1 MVKRKW
7 WGVPYKGSKSQV
19 VDRLVEAIPYKD
31 VDNFYDLFAGGCA
44 VTHKMLLEGRYR
56 HCYANDIDGR
66 ALRLFRDGMDG
77 KYAMETRWVSRE
89 DFSKLKDTDPYISCC
104 WSFGNNQRDYL
115 YSKAIE
121 PYKKACHYAIIYGDF
136 GFLSDLYPG
145 VSEVCKE
152 ALREVTGWHERRIKF
167 RSAIRECLKTNSAGS
182 FASLSTSYDTGR
194 LESLESLESLER
206 LQSLESLERLQ
217 SLESLERLER
227 LQSLERLER
236 LQSLESL
243 ESLERLQ
250 SFQSSEVDYREVK
263 IQPNSVI
270 YADIPYL
277 STNAYGKNSS
287 ITQPFNH
294 SEFYDWCCNQEELVL
309 ISEYYM
315 PADRFTEVW
324 NVKHKQS
331 LCATKTSP
339 VVERLFVPTNQL
351 DKYRSMMQQSGQ
363 SDLFHN
369 L

>member
-7 WGVPYKGSKSQV
+7 WGVPYKGSKSQI
-19 VDRLVEAIPYKD
+19 VDRLIEAIPYKG

-44 VTHKMLLEGRYR
+44 VTHKMLLEGRYK

-89 DFSKLKDTDPYISCC
+89 DFHKLKDTDSYISCC

-115 YSKAIE
+115 YSKDIE

-136 GFLSDLYPG
+136 SLLSDLYPD
-145 VSEVCKE
+145 VNEVCKE
-152 ALREVTGWHERRIKF
+152 ALRKVEGLHERRIKF
-167 RSAIRECLKTNSAGS
+167 RSAIRECLKSCSNGS
-182 FASLSTSYDTGR
+182 FASLYTSCDADR
-194 LESLESLESLER
+194 LESLERLER

-217 SLESLERLER
+217 S
-227 LQSLERLER
+227 
-236 LQSLESL
+236 
-243 ESLERLQ
+243 
-250 SFQSSEVDYREVK
+250 FQSYEVDYREVG

-270 YADIPYL
+270 YADIPYF
-277 STNAYGKNSS
+277 STNAYGKKSS

-294 SEFYDWCCNQEELVL
+294 GEFYDWCCKQKELVL

-331 LCATKTSP
+331 LCATKTSS
-339 VVERLFVPTNQL
+339 VIERLFVPTNQL
-351 DKYRSMMQQSGQ
+351 DKYHSMMRQSGQ
-363 SDLFHN
+363 TDLFHG

>member
-7 WGVPYKGSKSQV
+7 WGVPYKGSKSQI
-19 VDRLVEAIPYKD
+19 VDRLVEAIPYKG
-31 VDNFYDLFAGGCA
+31 VENFYDLFAGGCA

-77 KYAMETRWVSRE
+77 KYAQEAGWVSRE
-89 DFSKLKDTDPYISCC
+89 DFFELKDTDPYISCC

-136 GFLSDLYPG
+136 GLLSDLYSS

-152 ALREVTGWHERRIKF
+152 ALREVKGWHERRIKF
-167 RSAIRECLKTNSAGS
+167 RSVIRECLKANSEGP
-182 FASLSTSYDTGR
+182 FASLSTSYDTDR
-194 LESLESLESLER
+194 LESLESLER

-227 LQSLERLER
+227 LQSLESLER
-236 LQSLESL
+236 LQSL
-243 ESLERLQ
+243 Q
-250 SFQSSEVDYREVK
+250 YSEVDYREVE

-270 YADIPYL
+270 YADIPYF
-277 STNAYGKNSS
+277 STNAYGKNSLV
-287 ITQPFNH
+287 TQSFNH
-294 SEFYDWCCNQEELVL
+294 GEFYDWCCNQEELVL

-324 NVKHKQS
+324 NTKHKQS
-331 LCATKTSP
+331 LCATKTSS

-351 DKYRSMMQQSGQ
+351 GKYRSMTQQYGQ
-363 SDLFHN
+363 ADLFHN

>member
-7 WGVPYKGSKSQV
+7 WGVPYKGSKSQI
-19 VDRLVEAIPYKD
+19 VDRLVEAFPYKG

-44 VTHKMLLEGRYR
+44 VTHKMLLEGRYK

-66 ALRLFRDGMDG
+66 ALRLFRDSMDG

-89 DFSKLKDTDPYISCC
+89 DFHKLKDTDSYISCC

-115 YSKAIE
+115 YSKDIE

-136 GFLSDLYPG
+136 SLLSDLYPG

-152 ALREVTGWHERRIKF
+152 AIREVEGWHERRIKF
-167 RSAIRECLKTNSAGS
+167 RSAIRECLKSCSNGS
-182 FASLSTSYDTGR
+182 FASLYTSCDADR
-194 LESLESLESLER
+194 
-206 LQSLESLERLQ
+206 
-217 SLESLERLER
+217 LESLERLER

-236 LQSLESL
+236 LQS
-243 ESLERLQ
+243 
-250 SFQSSEVDYREVK
+250 FQSYEVDYREVG

-270 YADIPYL
+270 YADIPYF
-277 STNAYGKNSS
+277 STNAYGKKSS

-294 SEFYDWCCNQEELVL
+294 GEFYDWCCKQKELVL

-331 LCATKTSP
+331 LCATKTSS
-339 VVERLFVPTNQL
+339 VIERLFVPTNQL
-351 DKYRSMMQQSGQ
+351 DKYHSMMRQSGQ
-363 SDLFHN
+363 TDLFHG

>member
-1 MVKRKW
+1 M
-7 WGVPYKGSKSQV
+7 
-19 VDRLVEAIPYKD
+19 
-31 VDNFYDLFAGGCA
+31 
-44 VTHKMLLEGRYR
+44 
-56 HCYANDIDGR
+56 DGR

-77 KYAMETRWVSRE
+77 KYALETRWVSRE

-104 WSFGNNQRDYL
+104 WSFGNNQRNYL

-136 GFLSDLYPG
+136 SLLSDLYPG

-152 ALREVTGWHERRIKF
+152 ALGEVTGWHERRIKF
-167 RSAIRECLKTNSAGS
+167 RSAIRKCLKTNSEGS
-182 FASLSTSYDTGR
+182 FASLSTSYDTDR
-194 LESLESLESLER
+194 LES
-206 LQSLESLERLQ
+206 
-217 SLESLERLER
+217 LER

-236 LQSLESL
+236 LQSL
-243 ESLERLQ
+243 Q
-250 SFQSSEVDYREVK
+250 YSEVDYREVK
-263 IQPNSVI
+263 IQPDSVI
-270 YADIPYL
+270 YADIPYF
-277 STNAYGKNSS
+277 STDAYGNS
-287 ITQPFNH
+287 FNH

-324 NVKHKQS
+324 NTKRRQN
-331 LCATKTSP
+331 LCATKTSS
-339 VVERLFVPTNQL
+339 VTERLFVPTNQL

>member
-7 WGVPYKGSKSQV
+7 WGVPYKGSKSQII
-19 VDRLVEAIPYKD
+19 DRLIEAIPYKG

-56 HCYANDIDGR
+56 HYYANDMDGR

-77 KYAMETRWVSRE
+77 KYALETRWVSRG
-89 DFSKLKDTDPYISCC
+89 DFFKLKDTDPYISCC

-115 YSKAIE
+115 YSKDIE

-136 GFLSDLYPG
+136 GLLSDLYPS

-152 ALREVTGWHERRIKF
+152 ALRKVEGLHERRIKF
-167 RSAIRECLKTNSAGS
+167 RSAIRECLKSCSNGS
-182 FASLSTSYDTGR
+182 FASLSTSCDA
-194 LESLESLESLER
+194 ER
-206 LQSLESLERLQ
+206 
-217 SLESLERLER
+217 
-227 LQSLERLER
+227 
-236 LQSLESL
+236 L

-250 SFQSSEVDYREVK
+250 SFQSYEVDYREVG
-263 IQPNSVI
+263 IQSNSVI

-277 STNAYGKNSS
+277 STDGYSKQSS
-287 ITQPFNH
+287 VAQPFNH
-294 SEFYDWCCNQEELVL
+294 GEFYDWCCKQKELVL

-331 LCATKTSP
+331 LCGATKTSS

-351 DKYRSMMQQSGQ
+351 DKYHSMMRQSGKT
-363 SDLFHN
+363 DLFHG

>member
-7 WGVPYKGSKSQV
+7 WGVPYKGSKSQI
-19 VDRLVEAIPYKD
+19 VDRLVEAIPYKG

-44 VTHKMLLEGRYR
+44 VTHKMLLEGRYK
-56 HCYANDIDGR
+56 HCYANDMDGR

-77 KYAMETRWVSRE
+77 KYALETRWVSRE
-89 DFSKLKDTDPYISCC
+89 DFFKLKDTDPYISCC

-121 PYKKACHYAIIYGDF
+121 PYKKACHYAIIHGDF
-136 GFLSDLYPG
+136 GLLSDLYPG

-152 ALREVTGWHERRIKF
+152 VLRKIEGWHERRIKF
-167 RSAIRECLKTNSAGS
+167 RSAIRECLKSCSNGS
-182 FASLSTSYDTGR
+182 FASLYTSCDADR
-194 LESLESLESLER
+194 
-206 LQSLESLERLQ
+206 
-217 SLESLERLER
+217 
-227 LQSLERLER
+227 
-236 LQSLESL
+236 L

-250 SFQSSEVDYREVK
+250 SFQSYEVDYREVE

-270 YADIPYL
+270 YADIPYF

-287 ITQPFNH
+287 VTQPFNH
-294 SEFYDWCCNQEELVL
+294 SEFYDWCCKQKELVL

-324 NVKHKQS
+324 NIKHKQS
-331 LCATKTSP
+331 LSATKTSS
-339 VVERLFVPTNQL
+339 VIERLFVPTNQL
-351 DKYRSMMQQSGQ
+351 DKYHSMMRQSGQ
-363 SDLFHN
+363 TDLFHG

>member
-1 MVKRKW
+1 
-7 WGVPYKGSKSQV
+7 
-19 VDRLVEAIPYKD
+19 
-31 VDNFYDLFAGGCA
+31 
-44 VTHKMLLEGRYR
+44 
-56 HCYANDIDGR
+56 
-66 ALRLFRDGMDG
+66 
-77 KYAMETRWVSRE
+77 METGWVSRK
-89 DFSKLKDTDPYISCC
+89 DFFELKDTDPYISCC

-136 GFLSDLYPG
+136 GLLSSLYPG
-145 VSEVCKE
+145 VSEVLKE

-167 RSAIRECLKTNSAGS
+167 RSAIRKCLKTNSVGS
-182 FASLSTSYDTGR
+182 FASLSTSYDTDR
-194 LESLESLESLER
+194 
-206 LQSLESLERLQ
+206 
-217 SLESLERLER
+217 LESLERLER

-243 ESLERLQ
+243 ERLQ
-250 SFQSSEVDYREVK
+250 SFQSSEVDYREVG

-270 YADIPYL
+270 YADIPYF
-277 STNAYGKNSS
+277 STSAY
-287 ITQPFNH
+287 TQPFNH

-324 NVKHKQS
+324 NVKRKQS
-331 LCATKTSP
+331 LCATKTSS
-339 VVERLFVPTNQL
+339 VTERLFVPTNQL

>member
-7 WGVPYKGSKSQV
+7 WGVPYKGSKSQI
-19 VDRLVEAIPYKD
+19 VDRLIEAIPYKG

-66 ALRLFRDGMDG
+66 ALRLFRDSMDG
-77 KYAMETRWVSRE
+77 KYVMETRWVSRE
-89 DFSKLKDTDPYISCC
+89 DFHKLKDTDSYISCC

-136 GFLSDLYPG
+136 SLLSDLYPG

-152 ALREVTGWHERRIKF
+152 ALRKIEGWHERRIKF
-167 RSAIRECLKTNSAGS
+167 RSAIRECLKSCSNGS
-182 FASLSTSYDTGR
+182 FASLYTSCDADR
-194 LESLESLESLER
+194 
-206 LQSLESLERLQ
+206 
-217 SLESLERLER
+217 LESLERLER
-227 LQSLERLER
+227 LQS
-236 LQSLESL
+236 
-243 ESLERLQ
+243 
-250 SFQSSEVDYREVK
+250 FQYSEVDYREVG

-287 ITQPFNH
+287 VSQPFNH
-294 SEFYDWCCNQEELVL
+294 GEFYDWCCKQKELVL

-315 PADRFTEVW
+315 PGDRFTEVW
-324 NVKHKQS
+324 NVKHQQS
-331 LCATKTSP
+331 LCATKTSS
-339 VVERLFVPTNQL
+339 VIERLFVPTNQL
-351 DKYRSMMQQSGQ
+351 DKYHSMMRQSGQ
-363 SDLFHN
+363 TDLFHG

>member
-7 WGVPYKGSKSQV
+7 WGVPYKGSKSQI
-19 VDRLVEAIPYKD
+19 VDRLVEAIPYKG

-77 KYAMETRWVSRE
+77 KYALETDWVSRK
-89 DFSKLKDTDPYISCC
+89 DFFELKDADPYISCC

-115 YSKAIE
+115 YSKTIE

-136 GFLSDLYPG
+136 SLLSDLYPG

-152 ALREVTGWHERRIKF
+152 ALREVMGWHNRRIKF
-167 RSAIRECLKTNSAGS
+167 RSVIRECLKTNSAGS
-182 FASLSTSYDTGR
+182 FASLSTSYDTDR
-194 LESLESLESLER
+194 LESLERLER

-217 SLESLERLER
+217 S
-227 LQSLERLER
+227 
-236 LQSLESL
+236 
-243 ESLERLQ
+243 
-250 SFQSSEVDYREVK
+250 FQYSEVDYREVK

-270 YADIPYL
+270 YADIPYF
-277 STNAYGKNSS
+277 STNAYGSV
-287 ITQPFNH
+287 TQPFNH

-315 PADRFTEVW
+315 PTDRFTEVW
-324 NVKHKQS
+324 NTRHKQS
-331 LCATKTSP
+331 LCATKTSS
-339 VVERLFVPTNQL
+339 VTERLFVPTNQL

>member
-7 WGVPYKGSKSQV
+7 WGVPYKGSKSQI
-19 VDRLVEAIPYKD
+19 VDRLVEAIPYKG

-44 VTHKMLLEGRYR
+44 VTHKMLLEGRYK

-77 KYAMETRWVSRE
+77 KYALETRWVSRE
-89 DFSKLKDTDPYISCC
+89 DFFKLKDTDPYISCC

-121 PYKKACHYAIIYGDF
+121 PYKKACHYAIMYGDF
-136 GFLSDLYPG
+136 SLLRGLYPS

-152 ALREVTGWHERRIKF
+152 ALGKVEGWHERRIKF
-167 RSAIRECLKTNSAGS
+167 RSAIRECLKTNSVGS
-182 FASLSTSYDTGR
+182 FANLSTSYDTDR
-194 LESLESLESLER
+194 LESLER
-206 LQSLESLERLQ
+206 LERLQ

-227 LQSLERLER
+227 LQSLESLQSLER
-236 LQSLESL
+236 LQSL

-250 SFQSSEVDYREVK
+250 SFQGSEVDYREVK

-270 YADIPYL
+270 YADIPYF
-277 STNAYGKNSS
+277 STNTYSNQSS
-287 ITQPFNH
+287 IAQPFNH
-294 SEFYDWCCNQEELVL
+294 GEFYDWCCKQKELVL

-324 NVKHKQS
+324 NTKHKQS
-331 LCATKTSP
+331 LCATKTSS
-339 VVERLFVPTNQL
+339 VIERLFVPTNQL
-351 DKYRSMMQQSGQ
+351 DKYHSMMRQSGQ
-363 SDLFHN
+363 ADLFHG

>member
-7 WGVPYKGSKSQV
+7 WGVPYKGSKSQI
-19 VDRLVEAIPYKD
+19 VDRLVEAIPYKG
-31 VDNFYDLFAGGCA
+31 VDSFYDLFAGGCA

-77 KYAMETRWVSRE
+77 KYALETRWVSRE
-89 DFSKLKDTDPYISCC
+89 DFFKLKDTDPYISCC

-121 PYKKACHYAIIYGDF
+121 PYKKACHYAIMYGDF
-136 GFLSDLYPG
+136 SLLSGLYPG

-152 ALREVTGWHERRIKF
+152 ALREVTGRHGRRIKF
-167 RSAIRECLKTNSAGS
+167 RSAIRECLKSCSNGS
-182 FASLSTSYDTGR
+182 FASLYTSCDSDR
-194 LESLESLESLER
+194 LESLER

-217 SLESLERLER
+217 S
-227 LQSLERLER
+227 
-236 LQSLESL
+236 
-243 ESLERLQ
+243 
-250 SFQSSEVDYREVK
+250 FQSYEVDYREVG
-263 IQPNSVI
+263 IRPNSVI
-270 YADIPYL
+270 YADIPYF
-277 STNAYGKNSS
+277 STNSYSKQSS
-287 ITQPFNH
+287 VVQPFNH
-294 SEFYDWCCNQEELVL
+294 SEFYDWCCKQKELVL

-331 LCATKTSP
+331 LSATKTSS
-339 VVERLFVPTNQL
+339 VIERLFVPTNQL
-351 DKYRSMMQQSGQ
+351 DKYHSMTRQSGQ
-363 SDLFHN
+363 TDLFRG

>member
-7 WGVPYKGSKSQV
+7 WGVPYKGSKSQI
-19 VDRLVEAIPYKD
+19 VDGLIEAIPYKG

-77 KYAMETRWVSRE
+77 KYALETRWVSRE
-89 DFSKLKDTDPYISCC
+89 DFFKLKDTDPYISCC

-136 GFLSDLYPG
+136 GLLSDLYPD

-152 ALREVTGWHERRIKF
+152 ALLKIEGWHERRIKF
-167 RSAIRECLKTNSAGS
+167 RSAIRECLKSCSNGS
-182 FASLSTSYDTGR
+182 FASLYTSCDADR
-194 LESLESLESLER
+194 LESLERLER

-217 SLESLERLER
+217 SLESLERL
-227 LQSLERLER
+227 
-236 LQSLESL
+236 
-243 ESLERLQ
+243 Q
-250 SFQSSEVDYREVK
+250 SFQSSEVDYREVE

-270 YADIPYL
+270 YADIPYF
-277 STNAYGKNSS
+277 STNTYSKRSS
-287 ITQPFNH
+287 VVQPFNH
-294 SEFYDWCCNQEELVL
+294 GEFYDWCCKQKELVL

-324 NVKHKQS
+324 NTKHKQS
-331 LCATKTSP
+331 LSATKTSS
-339 VVERLFVPTNQL
+339 VIERLFVPTNQL
-351 DKYRSMMQQSGQ
+351 DKYHSMMRQSGQ
-363 SDLFHN
+363 TDLFHG

>member
-7 WGVPYKGSKSQV
+7 WGVPYKGSKSQI
-19 VDRLVEAIPYKD
+19 VDRLVEAIPYKG

-44 VTHKMLLEGRYR
+44 VTHKMLLEGRYK

-89 DFSKLKDTDPYISCC
+89 DFYKLKDTDPYISCC

-136 GFLSDLYPG
+136 SLLRGLYPD

-152 ALREVTGWHERRIKF
+152 ALRKIECWHERRIKF
-167 RSAIRECLKTNSAGS
+167 RSAIRECLKSCSNDS
-182 FASLSTSYDTGR
+182 FASLYTSCDADR
-194 LESLESLESLER
+194 
-206 LQSLESLERLQ
+206 
-217 SLESLERLER
+217 
-227 LQSLERLER
+227 
-236 LQSLESL
+236 L

-250 SFQSSEVDYREVK
+250 SFQSYEVDYREVG

-270 YADIPYL
+270 YADIPYF

-287 ITQPFNH
+287 ITQLFNH
-294 SEFYDWCCNQEELVL
+294 GEFYDWCCKQKELVL

-324 NVKHKQS
+324 NIKHKQS
-331 LCATKTSP
+331 LCATKTSS
-339 VVERLFVPTNQL
+339 VIERLFVPTNQL
-351 DKYRSMMQQSGQ
+351 DKYHSMMRRFGQ
-363 SDLFHN
+363 TDLFHG

>member
-7 WGVPYKGSKSQV
+7 WGVPYKGSKSQI
-19 VDRLVEAIPYKD
+19 VDRLIEAIPYKG

-66 ALRLFRDGMDG
+66 ALRLFRDSMDG
-77 KYAMETRWVSRE
+77 KYAQETRWVSRE
-89 DFSKLKDTDPYISCC
+89 DFFKLKDTDPYISCC

-121 PYKKACHYAIIYGDF
+121 PYKKACHYAIIYRDF
-136 GFLSDLYPG
+136 GLLSDLYPV

-152 ALREVTGWHERRIKF
+152 ALMEVMGWHERRIKF
-167 RSAIRECLKTNSAGS
+167 RSAIRECLKSCSNGS
-182 FASLSTSYDTGR
+182 FASLYTSCNADR
-194 LESLESLESLER
+194 LESLESLER

-217 SLESLERLER
+217 S
-227 LQSLERLER
+227 
-236 LQSLESL
+236 
-243 ESLERLQ
+243 
-250 SFQSSEVDYREVK
+250 FQSYEVDYREVG

-270 YADIPYL
+270 YADIPYF
-277 STNAYGKNSS
+277 STNTYSKQSS
-287 ITQPFNH
+287 VVQPFNH
-294 SEFYDWCCNQEELVL
+294 GEFYDWCCKQKELVL

-331 LCATKTSP
+331 LSATKTSS

-351 DKYRSMMQQSGQ
+351 DKYHSMMRYSGQ
-363 SDLFHN
+363 TDLFHG

>member
-7 WGVPYKGSKSQV
+7 WGVPYKGSKSQI
-19 VDRLVEAIPYKD
+19 VDRLVEAIPYKG

-44 VTHKMLLEGRYR
+44 VTHKMLFEGRYK

-89 DFSKLKDTDPYISCC
+89 DFHKLKDTDPYISCC

-121 PYKKACHYAIIYGDF
+121 PYKKACHCAIIYGDF
-136 GFLSDLYPG
+136 SLLSGLYSD

-152 ALREVTGWHERRIKF
+152 ALREVEGWHERRIKF
-167 RSAIRECLKTNSAGS
+167 RSAIRECLKSCSNGS
-182 FASLSTSYDTGR
+182 FASLSTSCDADR
-194 LESLESLESLER
+194 LE
-206 LQSLESLERLQ
+206 
-217 SLESLERLER
+217 
-227 LQSLERLER
+227 SLERLER

-250 SFQSSEVDYREVK
+250 SFQSYEVDYREVG

-270 YADIPYL
+270 YADIPYF
-277 STNAYGKNSS
+277 STDGYNKQSS
-287 ITQPFNH
+287 VVQPFNH
-294 SEFYDWCCNQEELVL
+294 GEFYDWCCKQKELVL

-315 PADRFTEVW
+315 PEDRFTEVW
-324 NVKHKQS
+324 NAKHKQS
-331 LCATKTSP
+331 LCATKTSS
-339 VVERLFVPTNQL
+339 VIERLFVPTNQL
-351 DKYRSMMQQSGQ
+351 DKYHSMTRQSGQ
-363 SDLFHN
+363 TDLFHG

>member
-7 WGVPYKGSKSQV
+7 WGVPYKGSKSQI
-19 VDRLVEAIPYKD
+19 VDKLAEVIPYRG

-44 VTHKMLLEGRYR
+44 VTHKMFLEGRYK
-56 HCYANDIDGR
+56 HCCANDIDGR
-66 ALRLFRDGMDG
+66 ALRLFCDGMDG
-77 KYAMETRWVSRE
+77 KYASETRWISRE
-89 DFSKLKDTDPYISCC
+89 DFFKLKDTDPYVSCC

-136 GFLSDLYPG
+136 GLLSDLYPG

-152 ALREVTGWHERRIKF
+152 ALREVMSWHERRIKF
-167 RSAIRECLKTNSAGS
+167 RSAIRKCLKTNSAGS
-182 FASLSTSYDTGR
+182 FASLSTSYDTDR
-194 LESLESLESLER
+194 LESLER
-206 LQSLESLERLQ
+206 LERLQ
-217 SLESLERLER
+217 SLERLER

-243 ESLERLQ
+243 ERLQSLESLERLQ
-250 SFQSSEVDYREVK
+250 SFQYSEVDYREVE

-270 YADIPYL
+270 YADIPYF

-287 ITQPFNH
+287 VTQSFNH

-315 PADRFTEVW
+315 PVDRFTEVW
-324 NVKHKQS
+324 NTKHRQS
-331 LCATKTSP
+331 LCATKTSS

-351 DKYRSMMQQSGQ
+351 DKYRSMIQQSGQ

>member
-7 WGVPYKGSKSQV
+7 WGVPYKGSKSQI
-19 VDRLVEAIPYKD
+19 VDRLIEAIPYKG

-44 VTHKMLLEGRYR
+44 VTHKMLLEGRYK

-77 KYAMETRWVSRE
+77 KYAMEAGWVSRE
-89 DFSKLKDTDPYISCC
+89 DFYELKDTDPYVSCC

-121 PYKKACHYAIIYGDF
+121 PYKKACHFAIIYGNFDL
-136 GFLSDLYPG
+136 LSNLYPD

-152 ALREVTGWHERRIKF
+152 ALREVMGWHERRIKF
-167 RSAIRECLKTNSAGS
+167 RSVIRECLKANSNDS
-182 FASLSTSYDTGR
+182 FASLSTSYDTDR
-194 LESLESLESLER
+194 LESLER
-206 LQSLESLERLQ
+206 LERLQ

-227 LQSLERLER
+227 LQ
-236 LQSLESL
+236 SL

-250 SFQSSEVDYREVK
+250 SFQSSEVDYREVG

-270 YADIPYL
+270 YADIPYF
-277 STNAYGKNSS
+277 STNTYGKQSS
-287 ITQPFNH
+287 VAQPFNH
-294 SEFYDWCCNQEELVL
+294 GEFYDWCCNQEELVL

-331 LCATKTSP
+331 LCATKTSS
-339 VVERLFVPTNQL
+339 VTERLFVPTNQL

-363 SDLFHN
+363 SDLFYN

>member
-7 WGVPYKGSKSQV
+7 WGVPYKGSKSQI
-19 VDRLVEAIPYKD
+19 VDRLVEAIPYKG

-77 KYAMETRWVSRE
+77 KYALETDWVSRK
-89 DFSKLKDTDPYISCC
+89 DFFELKDADPYISCC

-115 YSKAIE
+115 YSKTIE

-136 GFLSDLYPG
+136 SLLSDLYPG

-152 ALREVTGWHERRIKF
+152 ALREVMGWHNRRIKF
-167 RSAIRECLKTNSAGS
+167 RSVIRECLKTNSAGS
-182 FASLSTSYDTGR
+182 FASLSTSYDTDR
-194 LESLESLESLER
+194 LES
-206 LQSLESLERLQ
+206 
-217 SLESLERLER
+217 LER

-243 ESLERLQ
+243 ERLQ
-250 SFQSSEVDYREVK
+250 SFQYSEVDYREVK

-270 YADIPYL
+270 YADIPYF

-315 PADRFTEVW
+315 PADIFTEVW

-331 LCATKTSP
+331 LCATKTSS

-351 DKYRSMMQQSGQ
+351 GKYRSMMQQSGQ

>member
-19 VDRLVEAIPYKD
+19 VDRLVEAIPYKG

-44 VTHKMLLEGRYR
+44 VTHKMLLEGWYR

-77 KYAMETRWVSRE
+77 KYALETGWVSRE
-89 DFSKLKDTDPYISCC
+89 RFFELKDTDPYISCC

-115 YSKAIE
+115 YSKTIE

-136 GFLSDLYPG
+136 GLLSSLYPG

-152 ALREVTGWHERRIKF
+152 ALREVTDWHERRIKF

-182 FASLSTSYDTGR
+182 FASLSTSYDTDR
-194 LESLESLESLER
+194 LESLER
-206 LQSLESLERLQ
+206 LERLQ

-236 LQSLESL
+236 LQSLER
-243 ESLERLQ
+243 LERLQ
-250 SFQSSEVDYREVK
+250 SFQYSEVDYREVE
-263 IQPNSVI
+263 IRPNSVI
-270 YADIPYL
+270 YADIPYF

-287 ITQPFNH
+287 VTQPFNH

-331 LCATKTSP
+331 LCATKASS

-351 DKYRSMMQQSGQ
+351 GKYRSMMQQSGQ

>member
-7 WGVPYKGSKSQV
+7 WGVPYKGSKSQI
-19 VDRLVEAIPYKD
+19 VDRLIEAIPYKG

-44 VTHKMLLEGRYR
+44 VTHKMLLEGRYK

-77 KYAMETRWVSRE
+77 KYALETAWVSRE
-89 DFSKLKDTDPYISCC
+89 DFFRLKDTDPYISCC

-136 GFLSDLYPG
+136 SLLSGLYPDVG
-145 VSEVCKE
+145 EICKE
-152 ALREVTGWHERRIKF
+152 ALREVMGWHERRIKF
-167 RSAIRECLKTNSAGS
+167 RSVIRECLKANSNDS
-182 FASLSTSYDTGR
+182 FTSLSTSCDADR
-194 LESLESLESLER
+194 LESLER
-206 LQSLESLERLQ
+206 LER
-217 SLESLERLER
+217 LESLERLER

-236 LQSLESL
+236 LQS
-243 ESLERLQ
+243 
-250 SFQSSEVDYREVK
+250 FQSSEVDYREVGV
-263 IQPNSVI
+263 QSNSVI
-270 YADIPYL
+270 YADIPYF
-277 STNAYGKNSS
+277 STNTYGKQSS
-287 ITQPFNH
+287 VAQPFNH
-294 SEFYDWCCNQEELVL
+294 GEFYDWCCKQKELVL

-315 PADRFTEVW
+315 PEDRFTEVW

-331 LCATKTSP
+331 LCATKTSS

-351 DKYRSMMQQSGQ
+351 DKYHSMMRRSGQ
-363 SDLFHN
+363 TDLFHG

>member
-7 WGVPYKGSKSQV
+7 WGVPYKGSKSQI
-19 VDRLVEAIPYKD
+19 VDGLIEAIPYKG

-77 KYAMETRWVSRE
+77 KYALETRWVSRE
-89 DFSKLKDTDPYISCC
+89 DFFKLKDTDPYISCC

-121 PYKKACHYAIIYGDF
+121 PYKKACHYAIMYGDF
-136 GFLSDLYPG
+136 GLLSDLYPS

-152 ALREVTGWHERRIKF
+152 ALLKIKGWHERRIKF
-167 RSAIRECLKTNSAGS
+167 RSAIRECLKSCSNGS
-182 FASLSTSYDTGR
+182 FASLYTNYDTDR
-194 LESLESLESLER
+194 
-206 LQSLESLERLQ
+206 
-217 SLESLERLER
+217 
-227 LQSLERLER
+227 
-236 LQSLESL
+236 L

-250 SFQSSEVDYREVK
+250 SFQSSEVDYREVE

-270 YADIPYL
+270 YADIPYF
-277 STNAYGKNSS
+277 STNTYSKRSS
-287 ITQPFNH
+287 VAQPFNH
-294 SEFYDWCCNQEELVL
+294 GEFYDWCCIQKELVL

-324 NVKHKQS
+324 NVKHKQN
-331 LCATKTSP
+331 LCATKTSS
-339 VVERLFVPTNQL
+339 VIERLFVPTNQL
-351 DKYRSMMQQSGQ
+351 DKYHSMMRQSGQ
-363 SDLFHN
+363 TDLFHG

>member
-7 WGVPYKGSKSQV
+7 WGVPYKGSKSQI
-19 VDRLVEAIPYKD
+19 VDRLVEAIPYKG
-31 VDNFYDLFAGGCA
+31 VENFYDLFAGGCA

-56 HCYANDIDGR
+56 HCYANDVDGR

-77 KYAMETRWVSRE
+77 KYALETRWISRE
-89 DFSKLKDTDPYISCC
+89 DFFKLKDTDPYISCC

-136 GFLSDLYPG
+136 SLLSDLYPG

-152 ALREVTGWHERRIKF
+152 ALREVTGWHERRIQF
-167 RSAIRECLKTNSAGS
+167 RSAIRECLKSYSNGS
-182 FASLSTSYDTGR
+182 FTSLYKSCDADR
-194 LESLESLESLER
+194 LESLERLER

-217 SLESLERLER
+217 SLESLERL
-227 LQSLERLER
+227 
-236 LQSLESL
+236 
-243 ESLERLQ
+243 Q
-250 SFQSSEVDYREVK
+250 SFQSYEVDYREVGIK
-263 IQPNSVI
+263 PNSVI
-270 YADIPYL
+270 YADIPYF

-287 ITQPFNH
+287 VAQPFNH
-294 SEFYDWCCNQEELVL
+294 SEFYDWCCKQKELVL

-331 LCATKTSP
+331 LCATKTSS

-351 DKYRSMMQQSGQ
+351 DKYHSMMRQSGQ
-363 SDLFHN
+363 TDLFHG

>member
-7 WGVPYKGSKSQV
+7 WGVPYKGSKSQI
-19 VDRLVEAIPYKD
+19 VDRLIEAFPYKG

-44 VTHKMLLEGRYR
+44 VTHKMLLEGRYK

-77 KYAMETRWVSRE
+77 KYALEMRWVSRE
-89 DFSKLKDTDPYISCC
+89 DFFKLKDTDPYISCC

-121 PYKKACHYAIIYGDF
+121 PYKKACHYAIIHGDF
-136 GFLSDLYPG
+136 SLLRGLYPD

-152 ALREVTGWHERRIKF
+152 TLRKVEDCHERRIKF
-167 RSAIRECLKTNSAGS
+167 RSAIRECLKSCSNGS
-182 FASLSTSYDTGR
+182 FASLYTSCDADR
-194 LESLESLESLER
+194 LESLESLER
-206 LQSLESLERLQ
+206 LQSL
-217 SLESLERLER
+217 
-227 LQSLERLER
+227 
-236 LQSLESL
+236 
-243 ESLERLQ
+243 
-250 SFQSSEVDYREVK
+250 QSSEVDYREVE

-270 YADIPYL
+270 YADIPYF

-287 ITQPFNH
+287 VAQPFNH
-294 SEFYDWCCNQEELVL
+294 GEFYDWCCKQKELVL

-324 NVKHKQS
+324 NTKHKQS
-331 LCATKTSP
+331 LCATKTKS

-351 DKYRSMMQQSGQ
+351 DKYHSMMRQSGQ
-363 SDLFHN
+363 TDLFYG

>member
-7 WGVPYKGSKSQV
+7 WGVPYKGSKSQI
-19 VDRLVEAIPYKD
+19 VDRLVEAIPYKG

-44 VTHKMLLEGRYR
+44 VTHKMLLEGRYK

-77 KYAMETRWVSRE
+77 KYAQETRWVSRE
-89 DFSKLKDTDPYISCC
+89 DFFKLKDIDPYISCC

-115 YSKAIE
+115 YSKDIE
-121 PYKKACHYAIIYGDF
+121 PYKKACHYAIIHGDF
-136 GFLSDLYPG
+136 GLLSDLYPS

-152 ALREVTGWHERRIKF
+152 ALRKIEGWHERRIKF
-167 RSAIRECLKTNSAGS
+167 RSAIRECLKSCSNGS
-182 FASLSTSYDTGR
+182 FASLYTSCDADR
-194 LESLESLESLER
+194 
-206 LQSLESLERLQ
+206 
-217 SLESLERLER
+217 LESLERLER

-236 LQSLESL
+236 LQS
-243 ESLERLQ
+243 
-250 SFQSSEVDYREVK
+250 FQYSEVDYREVG

-270 YADIPYL
+270 YADIPYF
-277 STNAYGKNSS
+277 STNTYSKQSS
-287 ITQPFNH
+287 VVQPFNH
-294 SEFYDWCCNQEELVL
+294 GEFYDWCCKQKGLVL

-331 LCATKTSP
+331 LCATKTSS
-339 VVERLFVPTNQL
+339 VIERLFVPTNQL
-351 DKYRSMMQQSGQ
+351 DKYHSMMRQSGQ
-363 SDLFHN
+363 TDLFHG

>member
-7 WGVPYKGSKSQV
+7 WGVPYKGSKSQI
-19 VDRLVEAIPYKD
+19 VDRLVEAIPYKG

-77 KYAMETRWVSRE
+77 KYALETDWVSRK
-89 DFSKLKDTDPYISCC
+89 DFFELKDADPYISCC

-115 YSKAIE
+115 YSKTIE

-136 GFLSDLYPG
+136 SLLSDLYPG

-152 ALREVTGWHERRIKF
+152 ALREVMGWHNRRIKF
-167 RSAIRECLKTNSAGS
+167 RSVIRACLKTNSAGS
-182 FASLSTSYDTGR
+182 FASLSTSYDTDR
-194 LESLESLESLER
+194 
-206 LQSLESLERLQ
+206 
-217 SLESLERLER
+217 LESLERLER

-236 LQSLESL
+236 LQS
-243 ESLERLQ
+243 
-250 SFQSSEVDYREVK
+250 FQYSEVDYRDVK

-270 YADIPYL
+270 YADIPYF

-315 PADRFTEVW
+315 PADIFTEVW

-331 LCATKTSP
+331 LCATKTSS

-351 DKYRSMMQQSGQ
+351 GKYRSMMQQSGQ

>member
-7 WGVPYKGSKSQV
+7 WGVPYKGSKSQI
-19 VDRLVEAIPYKD
+19 VDRLVEAFPYKG

-44 VTHKMLLEGRYR
+44 VTHKMLLEGRYK

-66 ALRLFRDGMDG
+66 ALRLFRDSMDG
-77 KYAMETRWVSRE
+77 KYVMETRWVSRE
-89 DFSKLKDTDPYISCC
+89 DFHKLKDTDSYISCC

-115 YSKAIE
+115 YSKDIE

-136 GFLSDLYPG
+136 SLLSDLYPG

-152 ALREVTGWHERRIKF
+152 AIREVEGWHERRIKF
-167 RSAIRECLKTNSAGS
+167 RSAIRECLKSCSNGS
-182 FASLSTSYDTGR
+182 FASLYTSCDADR
-194 LESLESLESLER
+194 LESLERLER

-217 SLESLERLER
+217 S
-227 LQSLERLER
+227 
-236 LQSLESL
+236 
-243 ESLERLQ
+243 
-250 SFQSSEVDYREVK
+250 FQSYEVDYREVG

-270 YADIPYL
+270 YADIPYF
-277 STNAYGKNSS
+277 STNTYSKQSS
-287 ITQPFNH
+287 VVQPFNH
-294 SEFYDWCCNQEELVL
+294 GEFYDWCCKQKELVL

-331 LCATKTSP
+331 LCATKTSS
-339 VVERLFVPTNQL
+339 VIERLFVPTNQL
-351 DKYRSMMQQSGQ
+351 DKYHSMMRQSGQ
-363 SDLFHN
+363 TDLFHG

>member
-19 VDRLVEAIPYKD
+19 VDRLVEAIPYKG

-44 VTHKMLLEGRYR
+44 VTHKMLLEGWYR

-115 YSKAIE
+115 YSKVIE

-136 GFLSDLYPG
+136 SLLSDLYPD

-182 FASLSTSYDTGR
+182 FASLSTSYDTDR
-194 LESLESLESLER
+194 LESLERLERLQSLERLER

-227 LQSLERLER
+227 LQSLE
-236 LQSLESL
+236 
-243 ESLERLQ
+243 SLERLQ
-250 SFQSSEVDYREVK
+250 SFQSSEVDYREVG

-270 YADIPYL
+270 YADIPYF

-331 LCATKTSP
+331 LCATKTSS
-339 VVERLFVPTNQL
+339 VTERLFVPTNQL
-351 DKYRSMMQQSGQ
+351 DKYHSMMQQSGQ

>member
-7 WGVPYKGSKSQV
+7 WGVPYKGSKSQI
-19 VDRLVEAIPYKD
+19 VDRLVEAFPYKG

-44 VTHKMLLEGRYR
+44 VTHKMLLEGRYK

-66 ALRLFRDGMDG
+66 ALRLFRDSMDG

-89 DFSKLKDTDPYISCC
+89 DFHKLKDTDSYISCC

-115 YSKAIE
+115 YSKDIE

-136 GFLSDLYPG
+136 SLLSDLYPG

-152 ALREVTGWHERRIKF
+152 AIREVEGWHERRIKF
-167 RSAIRECLKTNSAGS
+167 RSAIRECLKSCSNGS
-182 FASLSTSYDTGR
+182 FASLYTSCDADR
-194 LESLESLESLER
+194 
-206 LQSLESLERLQ
+206 
-217 SLESLERLER
+217 LESLERLER

-236 LQSLESL
+236 LQS
-243 ESLERLQ
+243 
-250 SFQSSEVDYREVK
+250 FQSYEVDYREVG

-270 YADIPYL
+270 YADIPYF
-277 STNAYGKNSS
+277 STNAYGKKSS

-294 SEFYDWCCNQEELVL
+294 GEFYDWCCKQKELVL

-324 NVKHKQS
+324 NIKHKQS
-331 LCATKTSP
+331 LCATKTSS
-339 VVERLFVPTNQL
+339 VIERLFVPTNQL
-351 DKYRSMMQQSGQ
+351 DKYHSMMRQSGQ
-363 SDLFHN
+363 TDLFHG

>member
-7 WGVPYKGSKSQV
+7 WGVPYKGSKSQI
-19 VDRLVEAIPYKD
+19 VDRLVEAIPYKG

-77 KYAMETRWVSRE
+77 KYALETDWVSRK
-89 DFSKLKDTDPYISCC
+89 DFFELKDADPYISCC

-115 YSKAIE
+115 YSKTIE

-136 GFLSDLYPG
+136 SLLSDLYPG

-152 ALREVTGWHERRIKF
+152 ALREVMGWHNRRIKF
-167 RSAIRECLKTNSAGS
+167 RSVIRECLKTNSAGS
-182 FASLSTSYDTGR
+182 FASLSTSYDTDR
-194 LESLESLESLER
+194 
-206 LQSLESLERLQ
+206 
-217 SLESLERLER
+217 LESLERLER
-227 LQSLERLER
+227 LQS
-236 LQSLESL
+236 
-243 ESLERLQ
+243 
-250 SFQSSEVDYREVK
+250 FQYSEVDYREVK

-270 YADIPYL
+270 YADIPYF

-315 PADRFTEVW
+315 PADIFTEVW

-331 LCATKTSP
+331 LCATKTSS

-351 DKYRSMMQQSGQ
+351 GKYRSMMQQSGQ

>member
-7 WGVPYKGSKSQV
+7 WGVPYKGSKSQIA
-19 VDRLVEAIPYKD
+19 DRLVEAIPYKG

-77 KYAMETRWVSRE
+77 KYALETRWVSRE
-89 DFSKLKDTDPYISCC
+89 DFHKLKDTDPYISCC

-115 YSKAIE
+115 YSKDIE

-136 GFLSDLYPG
+136 SLLRGLYPD

-152 ALREVTGWHERRIKF
+152 ALRGVEDCHERRIKF
-167 RSAIRECLKTNSAGS
+167 RSAIRECLKSCSNGS
-182 FASLSTSYDTGR
+182 FARLYTSCDADR
-194 LESLESLESLER
+194 
-206 LQSLESLERLQ
+206 
-217 SLESLERLER
+217 LESLERLER
-227 LQSLERLER
+227 LQSLEI
-236 LQSLESL
+236 
-243 ESLERLQ
+243 LERLQ
-250 SFQSSEVDYREVK
+250 SFQSYEVDYREVE

-270 YADIPYL
+270 YADIPYF
-277 STNAYGKNSS
+277 STNTYSKRSS
-287 ITQPFNH
+287 VVQPFNH
-294 SEFYDWCCNQEELVL
+294 GEFYDWCCKQKELVL

-324 NVKHKQS
+324 NTKHKQS
-331 LCATKTSP
+331 LSATKTSS
-339 VVERLFVPTNQL
+339 VIERLFVPTNQL
-351 DKYRSMMQQSGQ
+351 DKYHSMMRQSGQ
-363 SDLFHN
+363 TDLFHG